1 MARIRK
7 WSVIAFIIIVPGLFL
22 VSGGYMVWSM
32 TSIYNRPWLLE
43 TGLRFRL
50 AECRTGPGL
59 ISFREE
65 WENLTAKAQEAESC
79 LVATDRRVWFRRNYS
94 QCISKIISAEMEAR
108 LLRLKMD
115 QREQDQRKIL
125 DSLLPSLKLAFSG
138 GEGNRKSWSRFN
150 LNGIE
155 ITRARN
161 LLKEAEIFYGQDEIE
176 LSFNTALR
184 ARIFWDRFS
193 RENDTR
199 FARFS
204 KTALRNEWNK
214 QVHRLLEWSK
224 SKGRR
229 AIIVDKFHHL
239 CLLIDRGRVQKRYSA
254 DLGRKWFQ
262 RKSRAQDASTPE
274 GEYGITRMIPRGKY
288 GHALLINYP
297 NTEDKARFQSL
308 KREGILPASARIG
321 GNIEIH
327 GKGGKES
334 DWTDGCISLNDDDML
349 ELYRFAYTG
358 MPVTIVG
365 ISDLAANKRN

>member
-7 WSVIAFIIIVPGLFL
+7 WFIIAFVVIVSGLFL

-32 TSIYNRPWLLE
+32 ASIHNRPWLLE
-43 TGLRFRL
+43 TGLRFQL

-59 ISFREE
+59 IAFLED
-65 WENLTAKAQEAESC
+65 WENLTVKAQEAESC
-79 LVATDRRVWFRRNYS
+79 LDATERKVWFRRDYS
-94 QCISKIISAEMEAR
+94 QCISKIISTEMEAR

-125 DSLLPSLKLAFSG
+125 DSLLPSLTLAFSG
-138 GEGNRKSWSRFN
+138 GEGNRKSWSQFN

-184 ARIFWDRFS
+184 AWISWDRFS
-193 RENDTR
+193 RKNDTS

-204 KTALRNEWNK
+204 NSALRNEWNK
-214 QVHRLLEWSK
+214 QVRRRLEWSK
-224 SKGRR
+224 SKGQR
-229 AIIVDKFHHL
+229 AIIVDKFNHL
-239 CLLIDRGRVQKRYSA
+239 CLLIDRGRVRKRYSA

-274 GEYGITRMIPRGKY
+274 GEYVITKMIPRGKY

-308 KREGILPASARIG
+308 KREGILPAGARIG

-334 DWTDGCISLNDDDML
+334 DWTDGCISLNDNDML
-349 ELYRFAYTG
+349 ELYRVSYNG

-365 ISDLAANKRN
+365 ISNLAAKKRD